1 MNLRCH
7 CICGG
12 VSIECIPLQVDSAAN
27 FEKDLGLDS
36 LDVVELVMAFE
47 EEFGIEIPDNDA
59 DRIFTV
65 EDAVN
70 YISQHPQA
78 K

>member
-1 MNLRCH
+1 MHLRTAP
-7 CICGG
+7 
-12 VSIECIPLQVDSAAN
+12 SINPPILQVVPSAH

-47 EEFGIEIPDNDA
+47 EEFAVEIPDADA
-59 DRIFTV
+59 DKIFSV

-70 YISQHPQA
+70 YIASHPMA

>member
-1 MNLRCH
+1 MDAQGLHTPAAAAAPCLL
-7 CICGG
+7 
-12 VSIECIPLQVDSAAN
+12 VQVLPAAH

-47 EEFGIEIPDNDA
+47 EEFQVEIPDADA
-59 DRIFTV
+59 DKIFSV

-70 YISQHPQA
+70 YIASHPMA

>member
-1 MNLRCH
+1 MHLC
-7 CICGG
+7 CCCS
-12 VSIECIPLQVDSAAN
+12 VQLQVLPAAH

-47 EEFGIEIPDNDA
+47 EEFQVEIPDADA
-59 DRIFTV
+59 DKIFSV

-70 YISQHPQA
+70 YIASHPMA

>member
-1 MNLRCH
+1 MGLTCTARMCFDAPP
-7 CICGG
+7 CT
-12 VSIECIPLQVDSAAN
+12 QVQPGAH

-47 EEFGIEIPDNDA
+47 EEFCIEIPDADA
-59 DRIFTV
+59 DKIFSV
-65 EDAVN
+65 DDAVN
-70 YISQHPQA
+70 YVAQHPMA